1 MPPLANTPYKSPYLA
16 GNWQLDWPARAWSEE
31 RNMPYLKPERPE
43 KVNAPSLKTSKQRG
57 ERLVCL
63 TAYDYPTAR
72 IVDEA
77 GIDIILVG
85 DSLGNVVLGY
95 GNTVP
100 VTLEEILIHLKA
112 VRRAVQRALLVAD
125 MPYGSF
131 HTGADDAVR
140 NALRLVKEGGA
151 EAVKLEGGHKRV
163 QLVKRLVDE
172 EIAVMGHIGL
182 TPQSINKLGA
192 YRVQGKTA
200 ATARQLVDDAR
211 ALEDAGAFAIVLE
224 VVPREIAKLI
234 TETVSIPTI
243 GIGAGAECD
252 IQVLV
257 LHDMLG
263 LSFGKLARFVRPYA
277 NVGQV
282 MTDAV
287 TRYADDVR
295 NGTYPS
301 DDESYALPA
310 EAADELKIEKP
321 VNRKS

>member
-1 MPPLANTPYKSPYLA
+1 
-16 GNWQLDWPARAWSEE
+16 
-31 RNMPYLKPERPE
+31 MPYLKPERPE
-43 KVNAPSLKTSKQRG
+43 KVSAPSLRLSKQRG

-131 HTGADDAVR
+131 HTGDDDAVR

-151 EAVKLEGGHKRV
+151 EAIKLEGGHKRV

-172 EIAVMGHIGL
+172 EISVMGHIGL
-182 TPQSINKLGA
+182 TPQSINQLGA
-192 YRVQGKTA
+192 YRVQGKTTKA
-200 ATARQLVDDAR
+200 AQQLIDDAK
-211 ALEDAGAFAIVLE
+211 AMEDAGAFAVVLE
-224 VVPREIAKLI
+224 VVPREIAQLI
-234 TETVSIPTI
+234 TESISIPTI
-243 GIGAGAECD
+243 GIGAGVHCD

-257 LHDMLG
+257 IHDMLG
-263 LSFGKLARFVRPYA
+263 LSFGKQARFVRPYA
-277 NVGQV
+277 NLREV
-282 MTDAV
+282 MTEAV
-287 TRYADDVR
+287 TRYAEDVR

-301 DDESYALPA
+301 EAESYALPA
-310 EAADELKIEKP
+310 QTAAELDIESPSRDSKAE
-321 VNRKS
+321 KS

>member
-1 MPPLANTPYKSPYLA
+1 
-16 GNWQLDWPARAWSEE
+16 
-31 RNMPYLKPERPE
+31 MPYLKPERPD
-43 KVNAPSLKTSKQRG
+43 KVSAPSLRSSKQRG

-125 MPYGSF
+125 MPYGTF
-131 HTGADDAVR
+131 HTGDDDAVR

-151 EAVKLEGGHKRV
+151 EAIKLEGGHKRV
-163 QLVKRLVDE
+163 HLVKRLVDE
-172 EIAVMGHIGL
+172 EISVMGHIGL
-182 TPQSINKLGA
+182 TPQSINQLGA

-200 ATARQLVDDAR
+200 IAAQQLIDDAK
-211 ALEDAGAFAIVLE
+211 AMEDAGAFAVVLE
-224 VVPREIAKLI
+224 VVPREIAQMI
-234 TETVSIPTI
+234 TESISIPTI
-243 GIGAGAECD
+243 GIGAGVHCD

-257 LHDMLG
+257 IHDMLG
-263 LSFGKLARFVRPYA
+263 LGFGKQARFVRPYA
-277 NVGQV
+277 NLREV

-287 TRYADDVR
+287 TRYAEDVR

-301 DDESYALPA
+301 EAESYALPA
-310 EAADELKIEKP
+310 QTAAELDIESPSRDSKAE
-321 VNRKS
+321 KS

>member
-1 MPPLANTPYKSPYLA
+1 
-16 GNWQLDWPARAWSEE
+16 
-31 RNMPYLKPERPE
+31 MPYLKPERPE
-43 KVNAPSLKTSKQRG
+43 KVIAPSLKASKQRG

-63 TAYDYPTAR
+63 TAYDFPTAR

-100 VTLEEILIHLKA
+100 VTLDEILIHLKA

-200 ATARQLVDDAR
+200 AAARQLLDDAR

-224 VVPREIAKLI
+224 VVPREIASLI
-234 TETVSIPTI
+234 TESISIPTI
-243 GIGAGAECD
+243 GIGAGAGCD

-277 NVGQV
+277 NIHQV

-301 DDESYALPA
+301 EEESYALPA
-310 EAADELKIEKP
+310 EAAEELRIGKEH
-321 VNRKS
+321 KS